1 MSFRIRSSKN
11 LDLYKYNAELKTN
24 LKNIIKDKK
33 IPLKDISDHLGIKQA
48 MLSNIL
54 SSRHHSFRTYLISID
69 LVYQI
74 CNYIGATLV
83 DVLPLAKKS
92 HPIVM
97 GQSIAK
103 DRVKELEERI
113 QFLEYKISQA
123 TKMLVEPEKQETKE
137 LNDQFL

>member
-24 LKNIIKDKK
+24 LKNIIMDKG
-33 IPLKDISDHLGIKQA
+33 IRLKEISDHLGLKQA
-48 MLSNIL
+48 MLSSIL
-54 SSRHHSFRTYLISID
+54 SPGHHSFRTYLISID

-83 DVLPLAKKS
+83 DVLPLAKES

-97 GQSIAK
+97 GQSIAN
-103 DRVKELEERI
+103 RVKELEERI

-123 TKMLVEPEKQETKE
+123 SKMLSEPEQSEHKG

>member
-24 LKNIIKDKK
+24 LKNIIMDKG
-33 IPLKDISDHLGIKQA
+33 IRLKEISDHLGLKQA

-54 SSRHHSFRTYLISID
+54 SPGHHSFRTYLISID

-74 CNYIGATLV
+74 CNYIGITLV
-83 DVLPLAKKS
+83 DVLPLAKES

-97 GQSIAK
+97 GKSIAQ

-113 QFLEYKISQA
+113 RFLEYKISQA
-123 TKMLVEPEKQETKE
+123 TKMLVEPEKQEVKE

>member
-24 LKNIIKDKK
+24 LKNIIMDKG
-33 IPLKDISDHLGIKQA
+33 IRLKEISDHLGLKQA

-54 SSRHHSFRTYLISID
+54 SPGHHSFRTYLISID

-83 DVLPLAKKS
+83 DVLPLAKES

-123 TKMLVEPEKQETKE
+123 TKMLVGPEKQETKE